1 MEQLY
6 QCAHCGGENDIEI
19 EPGDGD
25 RQRLI
30 SKCNGCGRQN
40 VIQAKYNYTSSEFDL
55 TIEVDSNT

>member
-25 RQRLI
+25 RQRLL
-30 SKCNGCGRQN
+30 SECNRCGRQN
-40 VIQAKYNYTSSEFDL
+40 VIAAKYNYQSNEFDL
-55 TIEVDSNT
+55 AVEPDTNT